1 MRSII
6 VLVITVLVLVKGL
19 PGQEHADQV
28 KESDV
33 KSQDLEKPW
42 TDFWLIRLIM
52 NLFGYATVIVPG
64 FIIIVYV
71 RMSNYLD
78 KPGKFV

>member
-1 MRSII
+1 M
-6 VLVITVLVLVKGL
+6 ITVLVLVKGL
-19 PGQEHADQV
+19 SGKEHVDQV
-28 KESDV
+28 KKSEI
-33 KSQDLEKPW
+33 KSQELEKPW

-52 NLFGYATVIVPG
+52 NLFGYATVMVPG

-78 KPGKFV
+78 KPGESV

>member
-1 MRSII
+1 M
-6 VLVITVLVLVKGL
+6 ITVLVLVKEL
-19 PGQEHADQV
+19 SGQEHVDQV
-28 KESDV
+28 KESEI
-33 KSQDLEKPW
+33 KSQELEKPW

-52 NLFGYATVIVPG
+52 NLFGYATVMVPG

-78 KPGKFV
+78 KPGEFV